1 MSPAANPNPEARAG
15 GRRDYA
21 PILARA
27 PRGLS
32 RDRAMQWAVDS
43 LWDAYRDDRLSW
55 IGFYTKTPGADEMI
69 LLARRDKP
77 ACSPLGLNGMC
88 GRCWKERRAL
98 VLDDVRAVPAS
109 EYVAC
114 DPRDLSEVV
123 VPLFETDGTCWGV
136 LDADSH
142 EARAFNEHDAV
153 ELTSLVER
161 LGLSAPGRAQPGV
174 LHL

>member
-1 MSPAANPNPEARAG
+1 
-15 GRRDYA
+15 
-21 PILARA
+21 
-27 PRGLS
+27 
-32 RDRAMQWAVDS
+32 MQWAVDA
-43 LWDAYRDDRLSW
+43 LWDAFREDGLSW
-55 IGFYTKTPGADEMI
+55 IGFYSKPAGSDEMI

-98 VLDDVRAVPAS
+98 VVDDVRAVPAS

-123 VPLFETDGTCWGV
+123 VPLFDADGACWGV

-142 EARAFNEHDAV
+142 ETGAFDDHDAGQ
-153 ELTSLVER
+153 LTALVER
-161 LGLSAPGRAQPGV
+161 LGLTAAGKGTPGV
-174 LHL
+174 LRL